1 MLRISVHE
9 RFFVAILQGVFARL
23 PSTATRKQRF
33 PWYPSL
39 RISNGHHAILAI
51 QATTLADLSKPSLE
65 EPIVMEGAPPTP
77 AGLWLQLPICQDQ
90 VGDHSCD
97 VQLACSDDPHLSC
110 LLQTLGPLAC

>member
-1 MLRISVHE
+1 MSAFL
-9 RFFVAILQGVFARL
+9 VAILQGVFARL

-33 PWYPSL
+33 LWYPSL

-51 QATTLADLSKPSLE
+51 QATTLADLPKPSLE

-90 VGDHSCD
+90 VGEQGSNAH
-97 VQLACSDDPHLSC
+97 LACSADPCLSSRRSVLGLIET
-110 LLQTLGPLAC
+110 LLQA